1 MASIVT
7 TATDAARRLRES
19 SDPAAAPRTLYS
31 HSDQVKVIA
40 LTAQWRRSRRRPAG
54 CAHEASERG
63 FFSVLRLEAAASSA
77 TVRSPVRRGRLS
89 LRARSVWVRA
99 TFCGLDGFAACLV
112 RWLFDSRGRFSRAI
126 GSRVRRSA
134 RLFAVP
140 VVLATSWIV
149 LTGSARGRR
158 FVAGGGGSIRGAVD
172 AAEPGDSIVV
182 RGVQRETVAIST
194 DGVTLRAQGG
204 LATTESRERGP

>member
-1 MASIVT
+1 MAASFLKSPRHASRRTVVSSIVT

-77 TVRSPVRRGRLS
+77 TARSPVRRGRLS

-99 TFCGLDGFAACLV
+99 TFFGLDGFAACLV
-112 RWLFDSRGRFSRAI
+112 RWLLDSRGRFSRAI

-149 LTGSARGRR
+149 LTGSARGAPLRGWRR
-158 FVAGGGGSIRGAVD
+158 WLDSGRRRRRRAGRLDRRSRRASRDRGD
-172 AAEPGDSIVV
+172 
-182 RGVQRETVAIST
+182 
-194 DGVTLRAQGG
+194 
-204 LATTESRERGP
+204 